1 NPEGRIFL
9 PGRGGLDVSG
19 KTLAWTRER
28 ILKIVA
34 EQYTG
39 VHAEVRIVQ
48 LRTFKVFV
56 SGEVKVPGAVNANS
70 AMRASEV
77 LAQLE
82 RLRGASRRNVVV
94 RHADGSTSPVDL
106 DRFERRGRSDPNP
119 TLVGGDL
126 IVVPHRL

>member
-1 NPEGRIFL
+1 
-9 PGRGGLDVSG
+9 
-19 KTLAWTRER
+19 
-28 ILKIVA
+28 
-34 EQYTG
+34 
-39 VHAEVRIVQ
+39 RIVQ

-106 DRFERRGRSDPNP
+106 DRFERLGRSDLNP
-119 TLVGGDL
+119 TLVDGDM
-126 IVVPHRL
+126 IVVPHRLEYAFVAGAVARPEEFELTAGDSLGTLIALAGGVLPS